1 MLALQINK
9 CIDAFSLDNNLIFY
23 TLNKTCRKQKTLAI
37 LESSTGC
44 EDTRAEYS
52 IS

>member
-23 TLNKTCRKQKTLAI
+23 TLNKTCRKQKMPAI
-37 LESSTGC
+37 LESSTRC